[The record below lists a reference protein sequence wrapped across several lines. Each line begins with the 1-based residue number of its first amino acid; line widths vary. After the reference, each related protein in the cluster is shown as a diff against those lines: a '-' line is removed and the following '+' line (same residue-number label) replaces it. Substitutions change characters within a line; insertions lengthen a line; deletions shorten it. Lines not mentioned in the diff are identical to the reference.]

1 MLDAILITVG
11 IVVATCSVA
20 YKLLLL
26 MYRAPEGPASPR
38 DLDHAHPELKSA
50 APELRSGPADLTSAA
65 TELKS

>member
-50 APELRSGPADLTSAA
+50 APELRS
-65 TELKS
+65 

>member
-26 MYRAPEGPASPR
+26 MYRAPNGLSSPR
-38 DLDHAHPELKSA
+38 DLDHAPRNSN
-50 APELRSGPADLTSAA
+50 PRRRN
-65 TELKS
+65 